1 MKIPARLKVTKSNA
15 LINASYRLSLNE
27 LRIVLY
33 ALSLINPLDKEFK
46 MSHKID
52 AREMAGFYDI
62 DTRTNKNFFKDIED
76 ALVNR
81 FWEREFSY
89 FDDKKGKIVKERW
102 IIGVAF
108 GGKNPH
114 EMEFHY
120 NPMIK
125 DQLQQLSKQFTSYL
139 LSNVNDMRSTFSIR
153 IYEMAILH
161 LNASGSH
168 QAHMHKTIDEL
179 KERLCV
185 EGKYKLFSDFRINV
199 LEKSRKEI
207 NKKSDIKIDFSFKKR
222 GRVNHSIDFTIT
234 RKVAEKEGEATKKNE
249 QPKKRCDQTK
259 DMFLKAIKTETLE
272 KAKEMCL
279 PKGLDVYALQAEFE
293 VWSASRNEEVR
304 NIDAA
309 FVGFI
314 KRKID

>member
-1 MKIPARLKVTKSNA
+1 MIPSRLRVTKSNA
-15 LINASYRLSLNE
+15 LVNASYRLSLNE

-33 ALSLINPLDKEFK
+33 ALSKINPLDKEFK

-52 AREMAGFYDI
+52 AREMASFFGI
-62 DTRTNKNFFKDIED
+62 DTRVNKTFFKDIED

-89 FDDKKGKIVKERW
+89 YDEKEGKIIKERW
-102 IIGVAF
+102 LIRVAF

-114 EMEFHY
+114 EMEFYY

-161 LNASGSH
+161 LNASKSH
-168 QAHMHKTIDEL
+168 QSHMYKTVDEL

-185 EGKYKLFSDFRINV
+185 EGKYKQFSEFRIRV
-199 LEKSRKEI
+199 LEVAKKEI

-222 GRVNHSIDFTIT
+222 GRSVHSIDFTIT
-234 RKVAEKEGEATKKNE
+234 RKVAKPIKKPRKLEGRCDKTQDMLEGEN
-249 QPKKRCDQTK
+249 P
-259 DMFLKAIKTETLE
+259 FPIKTKTFEE
-272 KAKEMCL
+272 AKKI
-279 PKGLDVYALQAEFE
+279 PGKNLDVYAIKADFDSWALKKSEPPK
-293 VWSASRNEEVR
+293 N
-304 NIDAA
+304 NDKA
-309 FVGFI
+309 FLGFVI
-314 KRKID
+314 KKKSQ